1 MPHFD
6 IRTELLPLTL
16 AQPFTIARG
25 TKQKVENVVVQLS
38 ADGIIGYGEAAPN
51 KRYNEDANAVI
62 GYIEQLP
69 VSFLDSIQTPDQL
82 VEKIDEIVLK
92 PEIRSAKAALEAA
105 WLDWW
110 SKKQDKPLW
119 EVWNSS
125 SNKTPPTSY
134 TIGLDTIDVMQQKA
148 EAAADYPILKVKL
161 GTDRDRAIINA
172 LREVTNRTIRVDANE
187 GWTSLEEA
195 KRQIKFLEKKNTEIV
210 EQPMPA
216 AMKKEMQQLKQ
227 WSPLP
232 LFADESFKGDENLVE
247 IGQAFD
253 GINIKLAKIGSLIK
267 AKRVIEQ
274 AQKQNIEVMFGCM
287 IESSL
292 GIAAGAL
299 LGTQADYVDLD
310 GNLLIK
316 DDPFEGLSLG
326 KAKQVVLSEKS
337 GLGISVSSNRDG
349 R

>member
-6 IRTELLPLTL
+6 IRTERLPLTL

-25 TKQKVENVVVQLS
+25 TKETVENVVVHLS
-38 ADGIIGYGEAAPN
+38 ADGVTGYGEAAPN

-62 GYIEQLP
+62 KYIKQLP
-69 VSFLDSIQTPDQL
+69 ESGLDNIKTPDQL
-82 VEKIDEIVLK
+82 IEKIDEIVLN

-110 SKKQDKPLW
+110 GKKQDKPLW
-119 EVWNSS
+119 EIWDSP
-125 SNKTPPTSY
+125 SNKTPATSY
-134 TIGLDTIDVMQQKA
+134 TIGLDTVEVMQQKA

-161 GTDRDRAIINA
+161 GTDQDRTIINT

-187 GWTSLEEA
+187 GWTTLDEA
-195 KRQIKFLEKKNTEIV
+195 KKQISFLANQNIEIV

-216 AMKKEMQQLKQ
+216 AMKEEMQQLKQ

-232 LFADESFKGDENLVE
+232 LFADESFKGDENLTE

-253 GINIKLAKIGSLIK
+253 GINIKLAKIGSLVK
-267 AKRVIEQ
+267 ARRVIEQ
-274 AQKQNIEVMFGCM
+274 AKKQNFEVMIGCM

-316 DDPFEGLSLG
+316 DDPFEGLSLERD
-326 KAKQVVLSEKS
+326 KRVVLSKGP
-337 GLGISVSSNRDG
+337 GLGVYVK
-349 R
+349 

>member
-1 MPHFD
+1 MPLFD
-6 IRTELLPLTL
+6 IRTERLPLIL

-25 TKQKVENVVVQLS
+25 TKEAVENVVVCLS
-38 ADGIIGYGEAAPN
+38 ADGITGYGEAAPN

-62 GYIEQLP
+62 QYIEQLP
-69 VSFLDSIQTPDQL
+69 ESGLDNIQTPDQL
-82 VEKIDEIVLK
+82 VEKIDKIVLK
-92 PEIRSAKAALEAA
+92 PEIRSAKAALETA

-119 EVWNSS
+119 EVWGSP

-148 EAAADYPILKVKL
+148 EADYPILKVKL
-161 GTDRDRAIINA
+161 GTDEDRTIINA

-195 KRQIKFLEKKNTEIV
+195 KQQITFLEKKNIEIV

-216 AMKKEMQQLKQ
+216 AMKEEMQQLKQ

-274 AQKQNIEVMFGCM
+274 AKKQNLEVMIGCM

-316 DDPFEGLSLG
+316 DDPFAGISLD
-326 KAKQVVLSEKS
+326 KDKRVVLSKEP
-337 GLGISVSSNRDG
+337 GLGVHVK
-349 R
+349 

>member
-6 IRTELLPLTL
+6 IRTERLPLTL

-25 TKQKVENVVVQLS
+25 TKETVENVVVCLS
-38 ADGIIGYGEAAPN
+38 ADGITGYGEAAPN

-62 GYIEQLP
+62 KYIEQLP
-69 VSFLDSIQTPDQL
+69 ESGLDNIQTPDQL
-82 VEKIDEIVLK
+82 VERIDEIVLK
-92 PEIRSAKAALEAA
+92 PEIRSAKAALETA

-110 SKKQDKPLW
+110 GQKQGRPLW
-119 EVWNSS
+119 QLWDAP
-125 SNKTPPTSY
+125 SNTTPPTSY
-134 TIGLDTIDVMQQKA
+134 TIGLDTLEDMQDKVR
-148 EAAADYPILKVKL
+148 AASDYPILKVKL
-161 GTDRDRAIINA
+161 GTDKDRDIIRAI
-172 LREVTNRTIRVDANE
+172 REITDKPIRVDANE
-187 GWTSLEEA
+187 GWTSLDEA
-195 KRQIKFLEKKNTEIV
+195 KEQISFLADQNIEIV

-216 AMKKEMQQLKQ
+216 AMKEEMQQLKQ

-232 LFADESFKGDENLVE
+232 LFSDESFKGDEKLVE

-253 GINIKLAKIGSLIK
+253 GINIKLAKIGSLVE

-274 AQKQNIEVMFGCM
+274 THKQNIEVMIGCM

-316 DDPFEGLSLG
+316 DDPFEGLSLD
-326 KAKQVVLSEKS
+326 KDKKVVLSNEP
-337 GLGISVSSNRDG
+337 GLGVHSK
-349 R
+349 